1 MKEQLGRRPMR
12 MDLFTYMEE
21 ETYQL
26 ALNHTKDNLFKHYL
40 EYVKGQ
46 GDLLPQEEKLFD
58 GIGREFMN
66 VLETTSMSRV
76 YKMPVLMAFYNHG
89 QIRME
94 VTEAE
99 LLTSWKEFF
108 NTGTNWKDLD
118 KEMTFKQYQAISDRE
133 HIRKILQMPVHFLQ
147 ESGKGFF
154 VKREGSALALSE
166 ELREIVRDEAFIRHF
181 KDVVDLRV
189 MDYYKIRYAEGPVMR
204 RRRLG

>member
-1 MKEQLGRRPMR
+1 
-12 MDLFTYMEE
+12 
-21 ETYQL
+21 
-26 ALNHTKDNLFKHYL
+26 
-40 EYVKGQ
+40 
-46 GDLLPQEEKLFD
+46 
-58 GIGREFMN
+58 
-66 VLETTSMSRV
+66 
-76 YKMPVLMAFYNHG
+76 MPVLMAFYNHG
-89 QIRME
+89 KIRME

-99 LLTSWKEFF
+99 LLASWKEFF

-118 KEMTFKQYQAISDRE
+118 KGMTFKQYQAISDRE

-189 MDYYKIRYAEGPVMR
+189 MDYYKRRYAEGT
-204 RRRLG
+204 

>member
-1 MKEQLGRRPMR
+1 
-12 MDLFTYMEE
+12 
-21 ETYQL
+21 
-26 ALNHTKDNLFKHYL
+26 
-40 EYVKGQ
+40 
-46 GDLLPQEEKLFD
+46 
-58 GIGREFMN
+58 
-66 VLETTSMSRV
+66 
-76 YKMPVLMAFYNHG
+76 MPVLMAFYNHG
-89 QIRME
+89 NIRME
-94 VTEAE
+94 VTETE
-99 LLTSWKEFF
+99 LLASWKDFF

-189 MDYYKIRYAEGPVMR
+189 MDYYKRRYAEGK
-204 RRRLG
+204 